1 MVGCDWMIRLTGDAS
16 DDSSLDSGSWNGRDR
31 SGPLKLISP
40 KVPYWTNEANIWC
53 RWRLERVEEC
63 TGGVQ
68 VMILCDWRLLFRPR
82 RNDVV

>member
-53 RWRLERVEEC
+53 RWRLE
-63 TGGVQ
+63 
-68 VMILCDWRLLFRPR
+68 MILCDWRLLFRSR